1 MRCSRCGRITRNPEQ
16 VGLYY
21 YGPTCSARLRQ
32 KAVKV
37 QQAELHD
44 RQLSIFTDADVVDS
58 VDNLSKKALDELTE
72 LSQIEGM
79 YE

>member
-21 YGPTCSARLRQ
+21 YGPTCAARLRQ
-32 KAVKV
+32 KAVNV
-37 QQAELHD
+37 QKAELHD
-44 RQLSIFTDADVVDS
+44 SQLSIFTDADGVDS
-58 VDNLSKKALDELTE
+58 VDNLRKNALDDLKE